1 MVTTKLTPRSAAGL
15 HPPRLSAHWRLD
27 RRLLQ
32 CRSANARPLLCFPI
46 RTSGTRSS
54 LPRPK
59 PRSISLVTR
68 GNGLS
73 SAQTAELR
81 AYLRAYEKEGE
92 RLMVRAPSGG
102 SNDAASMR
110 AFDDVRKALRQAGI
124 TEDSVLLE
132 TYYVNGERSA
142 PLRLSFLH
150 YEAKAPDCPDWSENV
165 GRDPQNTPWP
175 NMGCATQRNLAV
187 AVADPRDLMGPRA
200 ETPRSSERRDTSL
213 GQIRERRHGHRSS
226 MGSRRKSLC
235 RSTPLSSD
243 VGQIRRSSDE
253 RRGIFAG
260 LGTRGGRPSA

>member
-1 MVTTKLTPRSAAGL
+1 MVTTKFKPHPRSALTLIASLLIGASTGGCFNSSPRFQAPFML
-15 HPPRLSAHWRLD
+15 SNPNERHPIQVAQTEATLD
-27 RRLLQ
+27 
-32 CRSANARPLLCFPI
+32 
-46 RTSGTRSS
+46 
-54 LPRPK
+54 LP
-59 PRSISLVTR
+59 VTR

-73 SAQTAELR
+73 SAQTAQLR

-132 TYYVNGERSA
+132 TYYVDGQRSA

-150 YEAKAPDCPDWSENV
+150 YEAKAPDCPDWSENI
-165 GRDPQNTPWP
+165 GRDPQNAPWP

-200 ETPRSSERRDTSL
+200 ETPRSSERRDTVWDRYVK
-213 GQIRERRHGHRSS
+213 GDTVTGAVWGPDQ
-226 MGSRRKSLC
+226 K
-235 RSTPLSSD
+235 PLSEHATASD
-243 VGQIRRSSDE
+243 VGQI
-253 RRGIFAG
+253 
-260 LGTRGGRPSA
+260 GGH